1 MTDETY
7 REESLMGQMLL
18 RKVSYQHIHI
28 LYIEMIEKKQDVVA
42 FSTKSF
48 KETISDQALASQVL
62 FCKDLNDL
70 IIQAIPCHLEDRQI
84 LVDRGN

>member
-48 KETISDQALASQVL
+48 KETISDQALTSQVL

-70 IIQAIPCHLEDRQI
+70 IIQAIP
-84 LVDRGN
+84 